1 MMKLKHKPNAA
12 AAKVSQRTLRQVR
25 QLNPTT
31 AYRTLRRTIQAANQ
45 VQECALPRTGRSYNS
60 DHLLRRDSQVHTAQ
74 NLNGR
79 LGPHV
84 MFMYVLNLN

>member
-1 MMKLKHKPNAA
+1 MKLEHKPNAA
-12 AAKVSQRTLRQVR
+12 VAKVSQGSIRQVR
-25 QLNPTT
+25 QFNSTT

-45 VQECALPRTGRSYNS
+45 VQKGTLPRTGWAHNG